1 MAFRPGFQ
9 DMTMTNPF
17 FAAWDTPFGVP
28 PFEAIETAHFAPAY
42 QRALAEHDREV
53 AAIAGNPEAPSF
65 DNTIAALEL
74 SGQLLRKVDM
84 VFSQLASANT
94 NPELQAV
101 ERDMAPVVAR
111 HWNGIFLNAALF
123 RRIDQLYRQRDGL
136 GLDAESAR
144 VLERYHLDFVR
155 AGAQLSVAE
164 RARFAEIIERLAV
177 LATEFAQNVLGD
189 EQETVFALTEAEV
202 DGLPGD
208 ARAAA
213 AELARARKLNAP
225 FAASTSRSSVEPIL
239 HYATDR
245 GVREK
250 VWRAFVDRGRNG
262 NSHDNRKII
271 AEIVTLRSE
280 IARLLG
286 YDTYAAYK
294 LADTMAKTPEA
305 AQGLLEQIWSPGV
318 KRAEQD
324 RDALQELVDAAGG
337 GFRLEPWDW
346 RFYAEQLRRARY
358 DFDESEIKPYL
369 QLEKVVEAA
378 FYTAG
383 RLFGVSFTPRPD
395 ITGYHPDV
403 RAWSVERDGRT
414 IGLFYGDFFARPGKR
429 SGAWMTSFRDQQK
442 LGGEVLPIIVNTC
455 NFNKPPEGEP
465 ALLSLDEARTVFHEF
480 GHGLHGLLS
489 NVTYPRISGTSTVRD
504 WVELPSQLY
513 EHWLEAPPVLA
524 RLTHYKTG
532 APIPPDL
539 LTRLKAARNAN
550 TGFETVEFLASALL
564 DMAYHTRPAGEPIDA
579 DVIESETLARIGMP
593 REVALRHASP
603 HFLHIFSGDGY
614 SAGYYSYLWSEVLD
628 ADGFEAFEEAG
639 DPFDAA
645 TAGRLYTYVYSAG
658 GSRDFAEAYRLFRGR
673 DPDVGGLL
681 RGRGLVAL
689 EPLEDG
695 AAV

>member
-1 MAFRPGFQ
+1 MISTMPTDQ
-9 DMTMTNPF
+9 DDPMTNPLL
-17 FAAWDTPFGVP
+17 ATWDTPFGVP
-28 PFEAIETAHFAPAY
+28 PFDAIETAHFAPAY
-42 QRALAEHDREV
+42 KAALAEHDQEV
-53 AAIAGNPEAPSF
+53 AAIAANPEAPSF
-65 DNTIAALEL
+65 ANTIAALEL
-74 SGQLLRKVDM
+74 SGKTLRRIDM

-111 HWNGIFLNAALF
+111 HWNGIFLNAPLF
-123 RRIDQLYRQRDGL
+123 ARIDQLHRERDRL
-136 GLDAESAR
+136 GLDAESQR
-144 VLERYHLDFVR
+144 VLDRYHLDFVR
-155 AGAQLSVAE
+155 AGAQLTAAE
-164 RARFAEIIERLAV
+164 RARFAEISERLAV
-177 LATEFAQNVLGD
+177 LATDFAQNVLGD
-189 EQETVFALTEAEV
+189 EQGTVFALTEAEV
-202 DGLPGD
+202 DGLPAD

-213 AELARARKLNAP
+213 AELARERKLNAP

-239 HYATDR
+239 QYATDR

-262 NSHDNRKII
+262 NAYDNRKII

-280 IARLLG
+280 LAQLLG

-294 LADTMAKTPEA
+294 LADTMAGTPEA
-305 AQGLLEQIWSPGV
+305 AQGLLEQIWAPGV
-318 KRAEQD
+318 QRAEQD
-324 RDALQELVDAAGG
+324 RDALQGLIDAAGG

-346 RFYAEQLRRARY
+346 RFYAEKLRLARY

-378 FYTAG
+378 FYTAD
-383 RLFGVSFTPRPD
+383 RLFGVSFTPRQD
-395 ITGYHPDV
+395 IAGYHPDV
-403 RAWSVERDGRT
+403 RVWSVERQGRT

-489 NVTYPRISGTSTVRD
+489 NVTYPRVSGTSTVRD

-524 RLTHYKTG
+524 RLTHYRTG
-532 APIPPDL
+532 AQIPEEL
-539 LTRLKAARNAN
+539 LKRLRAARNAN

-564 DMAYHTRPAGEPIDA
+564 DMAYHTRPAGVAIDA
-579 DVIESETLARIGMP
+579 DAIERETLKHIGMP
-593 REVALRHASP
+593 QEIALRHASP

-614 SAGYYSYLWSEVLD
+614 AAGYYSYLWSEVLD

-639 DPFDAA
+639 DPFDPA
-645 TAGRLYTYVYSAG
+645 TAKRLYTYVYSAG
-658 GSRDFAEAYRLFRGR
+658 GARDFAEAYRLFRGR

-681 RGRGLVAL
+681 RGRGLMAL
-689 EPLEDG
+689 EPIEDG
-695 AAV
+695 AH